1 VYRLGIHTG
10 SEVSLCYAP
19 LQMQFCTQ
27 SLKISA
33 VLFGLA
39 AMAAA
44 QSPGGNGTAA
54 SSAATPVAVAS
65 QSTMPGPSSLDSGI
79 RLGSGDLI
87 EVNVYD
93 VPELTTK
100 TRVNDTGD
108 IDLPLV
114 NNVHVQGLTINDAEK
129 VIEQRLDHGGFVRNP
144 HVQVF
149 VSEYLSDGTSVLGEV
164 GRPGVYP
171 VLGEQRLF
179 NLISAAGGLSERAG
193 KSITVTHKT
202 EPDKPIMVAIS
213 RNLEDHPESNIR
225 VFAGDTIM
233 VRRADV
239 VYVVGDVA
247 RPSGFL
253 MDNGGKLSVLQA
265 IALAGGTTASA
276 KLTGARIIRK
286 GPTGVTEIPVSL
298 KKLLQAKSDDIPL
311 QADDIL
317 FVPASAR
324 KMISGRTAE
333 AALQMAT
340 AVSLVAIRP

>member
-1 VYRLGIHTG
+1 MYRLGIRAG
-10 SEVSLCYAP
+10 DEVSLCYAP
-19 LQMQFCTQ
+19 LQMRFCSR

-33 VLFGLA
+33 ALFGLTA
-39 AMAAA
+39 IAAA
-44 QSPGGNGTAA
+44 QAPGGVT
-54 SSAATPVAVAS
+54 SVATPVAAAA
-65 QSTMPGPSSLDSGI
+65 QTTMPGTSRLDSGI

-114 NNVHVQGLTINDAEK
+114 NEVHVQGLTVNEAEK

-144 HVQVF
+144 HVQLF
-149 VSEYLSDGTSVLGEV
+149 ISQYMSEGTSVLGEV
-164 GRPGVYP
+164 AHPGVYP
-171 VLGEQRLF
+171 VLGDQKLF
-179 NLISAAGGLSERAG
+179 NVLSAAGGLSDRAG
-193 KSITVTHKT
+193 KSITVTHSA
-202 EPDKPIMVAIS
+202 EPDKPVTVAIS
-213 RNLEDHPESNIR
+213 RNLEDHPESNIH
-225 VFAGDTIM
+225 VFPGDTIM
-233 VRRADV
+233 VRRADI

-265 IALAGGTTASA
+265 IALAGGTTSTA

-286 GPTGVTEIPVSL
+286 GPEGVTEIPVSL
-298 KKLLQAKSDDIPL
+298 KKLLQAKSGDMPL

-317 FVPASAR
+317 FVPAKARSIISAQ
-324 KMISGRTAE
+324 TAQT
-333 AALQMAT
+333 ALQMAT
-340 AVSLVAIRP
+340 AVSLMAVRP